1 VGAAGLGERR
11 LELAERLL
19 GDAVADTVVLLDRD
33 IVLLLRLGVDHL
45 GPDGDNLVLELAGSL
60 GAGGALER
68 LGGEGVLLLARDV
81 VLGGDVLTCAR
92 RGGGMVRM
100 CHRRW
105 EESFRESTYW

>member
-1 VGAAGLGERR
+1 MGAAGLGERR
-11 LELAERLL
+11 LELAEGLL

-33 IVLLLRLGVDHL
+33 VVLLLRLGVDHL
-45 GPDGDNLVLELAGSL
+45 GPDGDNLVLELARSL

-100 CHRRW
+100 
-105 EESFRESTYW
+105 